1 MHDVSKVGK
10 FIVFT
15 IGDYLLALPMS
26 DVLRVINCPPVAS
39 AGLSAMGIVQLGHH
53 TIRVLDLHQQLGIR
67 QGLAPT
73 EELPQVSD
81 HRPFLA
87 IAKRCCEAQ
96 IARSPQ
102 GELCGILVDEP
113 PNLMELPLE
122 MIRSLPSSSSQSGI
136 LDIASHVVVLSQD
149 DLTTTIFLLD
159 VQRVLHPPVNDRQL
173 HSLNPL

>member
-1 MHDVSKVGK
+1 MQNVSQIGK
-10 FIVFT
+10 FIIFQ

-26 DVLRVINCPPVAS
+26 DVLRVINCPPMVS
-39 AGLSAMGIVQLGHH
+39 GGLGSMGIVQLGHH
-53 TIRVLDLHQQLGIR
+53 TIRVLDLHQKLGIR
-67 QGLAPT
+67 QRLAPT
-73 EELPQVSD
+73 EGLPQVSD
-81 HRPFLA
+81 DRRFLA
-87 IAKRCCEAQ
+87 

-159 VQRVLHPPVNDRQL
+159 VRRVLHPPVNDRQL
-173 HSLNPL
+173 RSLNPL